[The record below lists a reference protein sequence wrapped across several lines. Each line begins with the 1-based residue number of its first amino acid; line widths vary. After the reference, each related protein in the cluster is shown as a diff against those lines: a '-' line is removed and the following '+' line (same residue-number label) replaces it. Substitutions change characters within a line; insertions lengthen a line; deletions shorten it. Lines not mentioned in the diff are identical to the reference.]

1 MNQTKTCHQ
10 FLNKVIVVSAFLLLP
25 LVALCQQP
33 NIVWI
38 TIEDTS
44 PDFIGCYGNKQ
55 VKTPNIDMLARE
67 GVRFT
72 NAFSTNTVC
81 SPSRH
86 TIITGV
92 RTAEDGCGNHRSSFK
107 LPSYVKGFAAYLK
120 SKGYFTSN
128 NQKTDYNIDRA
139 GEFIAGNWSM
149 QGGKADF
156 TKRENKSKPFFS
168 VFNFNESH
176 QSRTVGNSK
185 EWYEKNILNQL
196 KPDEI
201 IQPDH
206 LIVPPFYK
214 NNDNNRRN
222 IARLYNA
229 LQVTDKKVGSII
241 QMIKDAGEW
250 DNTIVFF
257 FSDHGQGM
265 PRFKTNSSRLGSQVP
280 MIVRVPEQFKYLFD
294 IKNGTDFNELVTFE
308 DLAPT
313 MISIATNT
321 PKPSYMK
328 GRIFMGSKKETGDN
342 VYWCTRDNTDEV
354 IDMGRTVI
362 DGDFVY
368 TRIYYPHLPV
378 LQQQA
383 YYNRSDMLVQMRSDF
398 KNNELDSLQS
408 SIFMPRSAE
417 YLFNRK
423 TDKWETINLLS
434 NPAYTAVL
442 HRMRKLLKQQQFK
455 YKDIGFL
462 PETVLA
468 QIDETD
474 TIAVW
479 KQKHYAFEK
488 YYTAASLVGMGR
500 QHIPVQMK
508 MLNEKDSI
516 VRYWAV
522 IGLMSQPAGE
532 LNRKVLL
539 KIFDQEPTD
548 FVKVELAELL
558 YTKFKDDRML
568 QWIVQLIERSPN
580 SYIVRQ
586 AAMKLANQE
595 NLPETIINRIRS
607 IRTEVTARHK
617 GGINYPIRAALGTV
631 LNLKIEDD
639 GN

>member
-1 MNQTKTCHQ
+1 MNNFLKQIIVFIAGMLSMPVILFSQHQ
-10 FLNKVIVVSAFLLLP
+10 K
-25 LVALCQQP
+25 P
-33 NIVWI
+33 NVVWI

-44 PDFIGCYGNKQ
+44 PDFIGCYGNSQ
-55 VKTPNIDMLARE
+55 VKTPNIDALAKE
-67 GVRFT
+67 GIRFT

-92 RTAEDGCGNHRSSFK
+92 RTVEDGCGNHRSTFK
-107 LPSYVKGFAAYLK
+107 VPDYIKGFASYIKDA
-120 SKGYFTSN
+120 GYFTSN
-128 NQKTDYNIDRA
+128 NAKTDYNINNA
-139 GEFIAGNWSM
+139 KTFIARNWTM

-156 TKRENKSKPFFS
+156 TKRENKAQPFFS

-176 QSRTVGNSK
+176 QSRTVGNTK

-196 KPDEI
+196 TSEEI
-201 IQPDH
+201 IQPDN
-206 LIVPPFYK
+206 LEVPPFYK
-214 NNDNNRRN
+214 NNANNKRN

-229 LQVTDKKVGSII
+229 LQVTDKKVGEII
-241 QMIKDAGEW
+241 RLIKDAGEW

-280 MIVRVPEQFKYLFD
+280 MIVRIPEKYKQLFNY
-294 IKNGTDFNELVTFE
+294 KNGTVYTELITFE

-313 MISIATNT
+313 MLSIVANH
-321 PKPSYMK
+321 PKPIYMK
-328 GRIFMGSKKETGDN
+328 GRVFMGSKTEASDN
-342 VYWCTRDNTDEV
+342 IFWCSRDNTDEV

-383 YYNRSDMLVQMRSDF
+383 YYNRSDMLVQMRNDF
-398 KNNELDSLQS
+398 KNNEMDSLQA

-423 TDKWETINLLS
+423 TDRWETINLV
-434 NPAYTAVL
+434 NNIAYAAVL
-442 HRMRKLLKQQQFK
+442 QKMRMLLKQQQFK

-468 QIDETD
+468 QIDATD
-474 TIAVW
+474 TIANW
-479 KQKHYAFEK
+479 KQKKYLFEK
-488 YYTAASLVGMGR
+488 YYTVASLVGMGK
-500 QHIPVQMK
+500 QHTIKQMQLLK
-508 MLNEKDSI
+508 DKDSI

-522 IGLMSQPAGE
+522 IGLINQSTSL
-532 LNRKVLL
+532 LNNAALEKMF
-539 KIFDQEPTD
+539 KKESSD
-548 FVKVELAELL
+548 FVKVEMAELL
-558 YTKFKDDRML
+558 YRHYKAEQYLLWLTN
-568 QWIVQLIERSPN
+568 VIEKSSNP
-580 SYIVRQ
+580 YIVRQ
-586 AAMKLANQE
+586 AAMKLANTD
-595 NLPETIINRIRS
+595 NLPLSVIEKIRNS
-607 IRTEVTARHK
+607 RDAVVAKHK
-617 GGINYPIRAALGTV
+617 GNVDYPIKAALGTV
-631 LNLKIEDD
+631 LKLKAEDD